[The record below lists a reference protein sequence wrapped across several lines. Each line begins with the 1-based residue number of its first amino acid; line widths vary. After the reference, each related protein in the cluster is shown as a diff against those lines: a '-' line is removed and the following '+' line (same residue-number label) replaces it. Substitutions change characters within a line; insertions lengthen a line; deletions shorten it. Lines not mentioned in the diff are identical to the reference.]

1 VAGPVAQSPI
11 YSQAV
16 EAARE
21 AIAAGR
27 AASLEEAL
35 RASDVFPPLLVG
47 FVRVGGAAGNVPA
60 MLARIA
66 AYYEE
71 DVESLLTAIPT
82 VVQTAVTLGLGAV
95 VAVIVYV
102 VYVPLSTLSS
112 SIR

>member
-1 VAGPVAQSPI
+1 
-11 YSQAV
+11 
-16 EAARE
+16 
-21 AIAAGR
+21 
-27 AASLEEAL
+27 
-35 RASDVFPPLLVG
+35 
-47 FVRVGGAAGNVPA
+47 

-71 DVESLLTAIPT
+71 DVESLLAAIPT